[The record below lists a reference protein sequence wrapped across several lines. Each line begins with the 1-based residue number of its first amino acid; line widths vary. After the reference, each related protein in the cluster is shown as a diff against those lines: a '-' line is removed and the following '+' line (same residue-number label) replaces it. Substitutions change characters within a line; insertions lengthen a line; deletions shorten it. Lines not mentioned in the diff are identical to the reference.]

1 MIYYD
6 CSQPE
11 TIVFHGSMGYSNQEQ
26 VFKTRMS
33 QLDQAAAQYNKL
45 LENGPFRD
53 LSWAEELHRRMESGN
68 LSEGGRL
75 VCPFLRPSFI
85 SRRQYDS
92 LVRTGEALISAID
105 RMGEMALRNPALL
118 ARLELLP
125 AEKMLAAIDPGYQAL
140 EVAARLDSQ
149 VSNGHLSFVHYNADS
164 PSGAAYADAL
174 AGLFYDAPPVK
185 QFRKKYH
192 LTRLGGKKHLLQALL
207 KAYKQFGGVR
217 KPNIAIVEFRP
228 VYHSRQSEYE
238 LFRDYFRG
246 EGYPV
251 EIVSPEQL
259 EYRGG
264 VLRKGPFEIHLV
276 YRRFG
281 VQEFLTRFDLTHPL
295 VQAYRDRAV
304 CIVNSFR
311 AELAHKKAMFG
322 LLTDE
327 MLTEKFPA
335 AERKAIREHVPWTR
349 LASLGKTTYQEKT
362 IDLPEFIAKNREKLA
377 LKPNDDYSDRHVY
390 FGWEMDDESWGRA
403 LKQVMRMPYV
413 VQERVEPARSVF
425 PMMNFGV
432 LEFREL
438 QVDMHPHAYLG
449 KVQGC
454 SSWLSTGKTGFSSAA
469 GIAPTFILDAKG

>member
-1 MIYYD
+1 MLYSYR
-6 CSQPE
+6 SQPE
-11 TIVFHGSMGYSNQEQ
+11 TIVFRSSVGYSNQEQ
-26 VFKTRMS
+26 VFKSRMS
-33 QLDQAAAQYNKL
+33 QLDEAAAQYNKL

-68 LSEGGRL
+68 LSAGGRL

-92 LVRTGEALISAID
+92 LVRSGEALISAIN
-105 RMGEMALRNPALL
+105 RMGEIALTNPALL

-125 AEKMLAAIDPGYQAL
+125 AEKMLAAIDPGYQPL
-140 EVAARLDSQ
+140 EVAARLDSH
-149 VSNGHLSFVHYNADS
+149 VANGHLSFVHFNADS

-174 AGLFYDAPPVK
+174 ANLFYDAPPVK
-185 QFRKKYH
+185 QFRKRYN

-207 KAYKQFGGVR
+207 KAYKQFGGFK
-217 KPNIAIVEFRP
+217 KPNIAIVQFRP

-238 LFRDYFRG
+238 LFCEYFRG

-264 VLRKGPFEIHLV
+264 VLRKGSFEIHLV
-276 YRRFG
+276 YRRLG

-304 CIVNSFR
+304 CVVNSFR

-327 MLTEKFPA
+327 TLTEKFPA

-349 LASLGKTTYQEKT
+349 LASLSKTTYEGKI
-362 IDLPEFIAKNREKLA
+362 IDLREFIAKNREKLA
-377 LKPNDDYSDRHVY
+377 LKPNDDYSDQHVY
-390 FGWEMDDESWGRA
+390 FGWEMDDEAWGRA
-403 LKQVMRMPYV
+403 LKQAMRMPYV
-413 VQERVEPARSVF
+413 VQERVAPARSVF
-425 PMMNFGV
+425 PIMNFGV

-469 GIAPTFILDAKG
+469 GIAPTFILDAKS